1 MSSVSGILAAEFEL
15 LRSELIERYEA
26 LGMKASGNWGD
37 SLEVQVSENSA
48 VLLAAPYSDQLEYG
62 RKLGKQ
68 PPSAVIEQWI
78 KDKGIASR
86 IEGDISVSS
95 LAFLIARKIARE
107 GWNREQYGGT
117 ELISSVVTPE
127 RIQHIIDKAS
137 QQELEQFTTNITVQL
152 NLSL

>member
-1 MSSVSGILAAEFEL
+1 MSSVSEILSAEFEL
-15 LRSELIERYEA
+15 LRNELIARYEA
-26 LGMKASGNWGD
+26 LGMKASGNWAD
-37 SLEVQVSENSA
+37 SIEVQVSGNSA

-62 RKLGKQ
+62 RKSGKQ
-68 PPSAVIEQWI
+68 PPSAAIEQWI
-78 KDKGIASR
+78 KDKGIANR
-86 IEGDISVSS
+86 IEGDISISS
-95 LAFLIARKIARE
+95 LAFLIARKIARK